1 MSALE
6 NNSRS
11 FIVNLN
17 ISGLLETTPMKTTNI
32 KNQSLTVFLAILTFF
47 SPSIAQAACDDEYN
61 LTNKLDICSIQEE
74 MGPSY
79 KVLTNWGTKPEWLNN
94 HQFVFV
100 SNLVGDIYLMDLNK
114 NKVDILTGHF
124 QHSGFTRAHTLPSG
138 DLLLLGPSDGQQPP
152 EDPLTMYDDG
162 QFTGDLWIF
171 EAPFDGTP
179 YPLQRE
185 VSYSFLW
192 WQFTKLVNIN
202 AWEGV
207 AVSQES
213 NRIVWSDTKTPF
225 YGSNI
230 IETGLN
236 YILKP
241 SNLWKGEIQYNEEG
255 VAIISNAQ
263 KIVKKSQLGFVF
275 LEPQNFKGAHDE
287 QLLFEA
293 YGPTSEGSS
302 NTYIYDE
309 WEGIAPDYHQAFVEV
324 DANANN
330 FSGPSAVKLHL
341 YDFTTKTLSP
351 FIEFSNPNINE
362 YFFVHEP
369 VFSPDGNHV
378 LMTTAS
384 HFGNEFNGPG
394 YGIGTILVDL

>member
-1 MSALE
+1 
-6 NNSRS
+6 
-11 FIVNLN
+11 
-17 ISGLLETTPMKTTNI
+17 MKTTSI

-47 SPSIAQAACDDEYN
+47 PSYIAQAACGDEYN
-61 LTNKLDICSIQEE
+61 LSHHHLTNKLDICSIQED

-79 KVLTNWGTKPEWLNN
+79 QVLTNWGTKPEWLNN

-114 NKVDILTGHF
+114 NKVDTLTAHF
-124 QHSGFTRAHTLPSG
+124 QHSGFTRAHALPSG

-152 EDPLTMYDDG
+152 EDPLTMYDKG
-162 QFTGDLWIF
+162 QFTGDLWVF

-179 YPLQRE
+179 YPLQRKI
-185 VSYSFLW
+185 SYSFLW
-192 WQFTKLVNIN
+192 WQFTKMVNVN
-202 AWEGV
+202 AWEGI

-213 NRIVWSDTKTPF
+213 NQIVWSDTKTPF
-225 YGSNI
+225 YGANI

-241 SNLWKGEIQYNEEG
+241 SNLWKGEIRYNAEG
-255 VAIISNAQ
+255 IAIISNAQ
-263 KIVKKSQLGFVF
+263 KIVRKSQLGFVF
-275 LEPQNFKGAHDE
+275 LEPQNFKGTHDE

-302 NTYIYDE
+302 NTYIYDLNANRIIREFTANGYDE
-309 WEGIAPDYHQAFVEV
+309 WEGIAPDYQQAFVEV

-369 VFSPDGNHV
+369 VFSPDGKHV

-384 HFGNEFNGPG
+384 NFGNEFNGPG
-394 YGIGTILVDL
+394 YGIGTILVNL